1 MQHFTYDS
9 FVTVICVNCTF
20 IRGRRGYYDI
30 VIFSFINVVFL
41 QFFLQWQIFF
51 FSLIDG
57 CLVVIFTIRI
67 SEIKHI
73 ILSISVCVDSY
84 LGLQRF
90 EIFTVR
96 YDHSFMVYG
105 IIISYKDLNVDGMKT
120 KRVFFLSCEQ
130 TLYSNF
136 TKYCN

>member
-1 MQHFTYDS
+1 MLFFYS
-9 FVTVICVNCTF
+9 FFCS
-20 IRGRRGYYDI
+20 GR
-30 VIFSFINVVFL
+30 F
-41 QFFLQWQIFF
+41 FF